1 MEEEGEVGG
10 RARFMAEDDG
20 RRWEWGHFVVGQDGG
35 GFFGLALFAGSG
47 FGRGAAKGEGG
58 FGRVGEEVEE
68 VGLADVGG
76 DEDVV
81 LFEGGDG
88 FDANAN
94 FSRAGDWAGCILTIP
109 SYDGSQASACLDVA
123 ARPPASQS
131 HPSV

>member
-10 RARFMAEDDG
+10 RPRFVAEDYG
-20 RRWEWGHFVVGQDGG
+20 RRWGWGHFVVGQDGG
-35 GFFGLALFAGSG
+35 GFFGLAFAG
-47 FGRGAAKGEGG
+47 GRFRRGTPKGEGG

-88 FDANAN
+88 FNANAS

-109 SYDGSQASACLDVA
+109 SYDG
-123 ARPPASQS
+123 
-131 HPSV
+131 